1 MVFLLFVKMSSYLN
15 IAGSVA
21 NDVETEQIVWDITST
36 PSMDSGS
43 FASFVQRRGSVP
55 LFWSQDP
62 SSRGVVG
69 KPTIYVDLIEPHALT
84 TAMHFRELRRKY
96 GHPVVVMN
104 LVKRREKRHHE
115 NLLHE
120 QFLKV
125 GGRAAFKLSVRSI

>member
-1 MVFLLFVKMSSYLN
+1 MS
-15 IAGSVA
+15 
-21 NDVETEQIVWDITST
+21 ST
-36 PSMDSGS
+36 PSLETGH
-43 FASFVQRRGSVP
+43 FTGFVQRRGSVP

-62 SSRGVVG
+62 STRGVVG
-69 KPTIYVDLIEPHALT
+69 KPPIYVDLVEPNALT
-84 TAMHFRELRRKY
+84 TAAHFRDLRRKY

-125 GGRAAFKLSVRSI
+125 YYFYS